1 MQTVCDLMSRRM
13 RVWLVAFGL
22 LGLGASLGS
31 SYVHYRLLRD
41 PGYTSF
47 CDVSSSINCEAVY
60 ESRFG
65 TVMGVPV
72 ALGGVIWFAL
82 ALLLTFGARTT
93 DASQAGAAV
102 PADESGANVRGYLF
116 VLSTLA
122 LAVVMYLGYASF
134 VILKTVCLLCLLTYV
149 AVIGIFLISG
159 SGQAV
164 PMRALPRRALADMR
178 AMLARPLMLAVIVM
192 FVVGAASAVAFFPR
206 EGDLLPVSQPPA
218 AGAESKQSEFERWF
232 TTQPRTPIALP
243 SDGAVVVILKFND
256 FQCPAC
262 GQTFL
267 NYRPILEKYKAERP
281 GAVKFIVKDFPLEPD
296 CNPNVPNLVHQ
307 AACESAVAV
316 RLARN
321 HNRDE
326 AMEEWLYTH
335 QSTLTPAVVREAA
348 RDVGQVT
355 DFDARYQGVLPA
367 IRADADFAKQLGV
380 RVTPTF
386 FINGVRVEGGLRP
399 EYFDAAIRYE
409 LKAADEAK
417 TGGARPQ

>member
-1 MQTVCDLMSRRM
+1 MSPRM
-13 RVWLVAFGL
+13 RLAIVAFAL

-41 PGYTSF
+41 PSYTSF
-47 CDVSSSINCEAVY
+47 CDVSSTINCEAVY

-72 ALGGVIWFAL
+72 ALGGVIWFAFI
-82 ALLLTFGARTT
+82 LLLTLGARTT
-93 DASQAGAAV
+93 L
-102 PADESGANVRGYLF
+102 PADTRSPASHADDSGANVRGYLF

-149 AVIGIFLISG
+149 AVIAIFILSG

-164 PMRALPRRALADMR
+164 PMTTLPRRALADLR
-178 AMLARPLMLAVIVM
+178 AVLARPLMLAVVVM

-206 EGDLLPVSQPPA
+206 EGDPLPIAQNPPA
-218 AGAESKQSEFERWF
+218 GAGTESKQSEFERWY
-232 TTQPRTPIALP
+232 TTQPRTPIAVP
-243 SDGAVVVILKFND
+243 GDGAIVVILKFND

-296 CNPNVPNLVHQ
+296 CNPNVPNQVHQ

-316 RLARN
+316 RLAKT
-321 HNRDE
+321 HNREE

-335 QSTLTPAVVREAA
+335 QSTLTPAAVREAA
-348 RDVGQVT
+348 REIGQVT
-355 DFDARYQGVLPA
+355 DFDERYQSVLPA

-386 FINGVRVEGGLRP
+386 FINGIRVEGGLRP

-409 LKAADEAK
+409 LQAADQAK